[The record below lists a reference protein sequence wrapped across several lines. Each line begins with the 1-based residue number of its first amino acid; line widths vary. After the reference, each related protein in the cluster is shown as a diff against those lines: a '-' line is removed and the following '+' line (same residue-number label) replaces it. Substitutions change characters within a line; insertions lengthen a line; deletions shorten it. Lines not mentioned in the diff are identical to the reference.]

1 MVILLGED
9 SHCPLATPKE
19 SSEQASMLENAQ
31 PNRSNLPLAL
41 LQPLPQR
48 ELRSKDILP
57 DGISALYIIEQR
69 AGFGVAEG
77 VVEED
82 IRGYFEGACP
92 QYAGRRE
99 GFSLHANE
107 GYASKEVKKER
118 RKRTGRDEFCDSVGC
133 ANSHRQGRVLKVG
146 NLKRKGQSPVVNP
159 CPSFGPVYWG
169 IGRRTCSDSL
179 KCFAKS

>member
-19 SSEQASMLENAQ
+19 CSEQASMLENAQ
-31 PNRSNLPLAL
+31 PHCSNLPLAL

-48 ELRSKDILP
+48 QLRSKDILP

-82 IRGYFEGACP
+82 IWGYFEGACP
-92 QYAGRRE
+92 PYAGRRE
-99 GFSLHANE
+99 GFSLHAE
-107 GYASKEVKKER
+107 RGLCKQGIQKER

-159 CPSFGPVYWG
+159 CPPFGPVYWG
-169 IGRRTCSDSL
+169 TRRTCSDSL